1 MGTNHVESSLKRF
14 LKRKVKVTLGLVVAF
29 MITGTVG
36 FAETISD
43 GEHKDIIIG
52 NGELEITG
60 GTFENKIYGGSDKES
75 LENTKVSLDGKDI
88 IFKKNNTN
96 ARVFAGGKNYGI
108 SKNLELNISNFK
120 SVDFK
125 TQIVGGSEISGEGIS
140 AVDGDSLIHI
150 TNSEIQ
156 ADIRG
161 GGFSIGKGT
170 NLTAGNSKV
179 IVENTAVSGFS
190 DNSNNTWTGRIF
202 GSGIVEGGDSFIQN
216 TSEVI
221 INNVTGVT
229 YSKDDNGEIVD
240 YDGTRVYGGGQSYYN
255 KWAAINNPNS
265 ILKIGAT
272 KVTINGENT
281 SLAEVYGGSI
291 ISGTNNIGIAETGNT
306 EIIINNGKIVDYVVG
321 GNNSN
326 QFGYSIIGIADENGK
341 YEFNEKKYNAGS
353 TNIVINGGDLST
365 AKVIGGSFTD
375 YAYLG
380 QGTDRKAVVFGDT
393 NIEINGGK
401 IGTIIGGGEALFD
414 YYFRSEKD
422 NGGKG
427 DDTAP
432 ESKIF
437 GNTNIVV
444 TGGEIQE
451 IVGGGKASAVI
462 NDEGKNYLENN
473 GGLPTNVLKAN
484 ADITGNTNITILG
497 GTVTGNI
504 YGGGVADGEK
514 ASAVVNG
521 NSTITISGGEIQG
534 KVIAGGETENAKVT
548 GDAKIVIDVDN
559 FKAAGIYSGYAGNSI
574 LELTENVKS
583 FDSSLIEKQTS
594 RAYNLLAQNT
604 NRGFNEFVVRGETE
618 ITGGL
623 NNIEKLHTVD
633 DANAILVDKIEN
645 NNVNF
650 NIEDV
655 SKITIKTSEN
665 KVNEISGT
673 GTLVIDS
680 EIKNGTLETKG
691 GIEAGTLEETVKIG
705 TNLTADDL
713 VRKDVA
719 ESLENLNNAVVSQN
733 KNNKIEISEGALFG
747 GITGNATNDGVSDI
761 KAEVK
766 SNTVIGIED
775 LATINYLSWKQ
786 EMGSLTQRMGEL
798 RNSSAEHGVW
808 ARVYGGKVENGSRYD
823 NEYQTYQVGY
833 DKKYSVNNGNIF
845 LGYLVSYT
853 DGETNYEL
861 GNGENY
867 SVGAGMYATW
877 VNNNGHYVDVLYK
890 VSCLN
895 NKFDVNGRGNNLN
908 SKGEYDT
915 YGISL
920 SGEYG
925 KRFDLTEKW
934 FIEPN
939 VGMHFGR
946 LGDETYTTNSG
957 IEVSQDSIYT
967 AEGRIGTSVGY
978 KFGNGNVYARAHAV
992 KEFAGDIDSSY
1003 TANGVTVK
1011 ESEDLSDTWL
1021 EFGVGTNYRFAENV
1035 NVYLDLEKSGDAA
1048 VDTEWQ
1054 ANLGF
1059 RWEF

>member
-36 FAETISD
+36 FAETISE
-43 GEHKDIIIG
+43 GEHKEIIIG

-60 GTFENKIYGGSDKES
+60 GTFENKIYGGSDKKS
-75 LENTKVSLDGKDI
+75 MENTKVSLDGKDI

-221 INNVTGVT
+221 INNITGVT
-229 YSKDDNGEIVD
+229 YDKNDNGEIVN
-240 YDGTRVYGGGQSYYN
+240 YDGTRVYGGGQSYE
-255 KWAAINNPNS
+255 KTSSGKNS
-265 ILKIGAT
+265 ELKIGAT

-291 ISGTNNIGIAETGNT
+291 ISGTGNKGVVETGNT

-321 GNNSN
+321 GNNTN
-326 QFGYSIIGIADENGK
+326 WNGYSVVGTENENGK
-341 YEFNEKKYNAGS
+341 YEFNGKKYNAGS
-353 TNIVINGGDLST
+353 TNIIINGGDLST
-365 AKVIGGSFTD
+365 AEIIGGNFTD
-375 YAYLG
+375 YAWYYESK
-380 QGTDRKAVVFGDT
+380 DNVVHESVVFGTT
-393 NIEINGGK
+393 NIEINDGK
-401 IGTIIGGGEALFD
+401 VGTVIGGGEA
-414 YYFRSEKD
+414 YYYNSNSNTNNTEVSSVKSNVTGD
-422 NGGKG
+422 TNVVLNGG
-427 DDTAP
+427 
-432 ESKIF
+432 EVF
-437 GNTNIVV
+437 
-444 TGGEIQE
+444 EI
-451 IVGGGKASAVI
+451 IGGGYAT
-462 NDEGKNYLENN
+462 
-473 GGLPTNVLKAN
+473 TNQNVQ
-484 ADITGNTNITILG
+484 ADTNITGNTNITILG

-534 KVIAGGETENAKVT
+534 KVIAGGETENAEVT
-548 GDAKIVIDVDN
+548 GNAKIVIDIDN

-650 NIEDV
+650 HIEDV

-665 KVNEISGT
+665 KVNGISGT

-713 VRKDVA
+713 VGKDVA
-719 ESLENLNNAVVSQN
+719 ESLENLNKAVVSQN

-861 GNGENY
+861 GSGENY

-890 VSCLN
+890 VSRLN
-895 NKFDVNGRGNNLN
+895 HKFDINGRGNNLN

-939 VGMHFGR
+939 VGMHFGK

-1021 EFGVGTNYRFAENV
+1021 EFGVGTNYRFAENI